1 MIYSSIQGFFR
12 LKTAPAILIMAAAIL
27 AIFFANTPLG
37 TYYEMLIDV
46 PVEVSIG
53 AFMLSKPLIL
63 WINDGLMAIFFFL
76 VGLELKR
83 EILKGELKD
92 KKKIALPALGAFGG
106 MVVPALIYVLI
117 NKGNP
122 IAMSGWAIP
131 AATDIA
137 FALGVLLLFGTR
149 VPPALKV
156 FLVSLAIF
164 DDIAAIIII
173 ALFYTTSLSTTAL
186 LIVLASIGMLFII
199 NRRGVTHFMPYI
211 VLGLIMWAAVLKS
224 GVHATLA
231 GVLLAMFIPIK
242 DPTNPKRSPL
252 IELEHDLQS
261 TVHYWILPVF
271 AFVNS
276 GITFGNI
283 GLDALTHPVTLGTVL
298 GLFIGKQLGIFTMCY
313 IGVRAGLA
321 KLPRGVSW
329 GGLYGVSILCG
340 IGFTMS
346 LFIGSLAFEVTG
358 TWVVEG
364 SLPRA
369 GETISELTRLSTLFD
384 ERLGIMIGSLL
395 SAVVG
400 YIVLNK
406 TLKKN

>member
-1 MIYSSIQGFFR
+1 MIYSSIQGFFK
-12 LKTAPAILIMAAAIL
+12 LKTAPAILIIVAAIL
-27 AIFFANTPLG
+27 AMFFANTPFG
-37 TYYEMLIDV
+37 TYYEMLIDL
-46 PVEVSIG
+46 PVEVRIG
-53 AFMLSKPLIL
+53 AFKLSKPLIL

-83 EILKGELKD
+83 EILKGELTE
-92 KKKIALPALGAFGG
+92 KKKITLPAFGALGG
-106 MVVPALIYVLI
+106 MVVPVLIYVLI
-117 NKGNP
+117 NRGNP

-137 FALGVLLLFGTR
+137 FALGVLLLFGKR
-149 VPPALKV
+149 VPPGLKV

-164 DDIAAIIII
+164 DDIGAIIIV
-173 ALFYTTSLSTTAL
+173 ALFYTASLSTTAL
-186 LIVLASIGMLFII
+186 LIVLVCFGMLFII
-199 NRRGVTHFMPYI
+199 NRRGITHFMPYML
-211 VLGLIMWAAVLKS
+211 LGLVMWAAVLKS

-231 GVLLAMFIPIK
+231 GVLLAMFIPID
-242 DPTNPKRSPL
+242 DPNNPERSPL

-283 GLDALTHPVTLGTVL
+283 GFATLTHPVTLGTAL

-313 IGVRAGLA
+313 IGIKAGLA
-321 KLPRGVSW
+321 KLPRDVSW

-346 LFIGSLAFEVTG
+346 LFIGSLAFETTA
-358 TWVVEG
+358 TWVVKSG
-364 SLPRA
+364 MPKA
-369 GETISELTRLSTLFD
+369 GESISELTRISILFD
-384 ERLGIMIGSLL
+384 ERLGIMVGSLL